1 MFALVFTKTGAIMGM
16 TVGVHNIENTIYM
29 TTIDDLVEDIKSAT
43 RAADV
48 RILAWNDEEGC

>member
-1 MFALVFTKTGAIMGM
+1 MGM
-16 TVGVHNIENTIYM
+16 TVGVHNIENTTYM

-48 RILAWNDEEGC
+48 RILARNDEEGC